1 LHWNVALIGTPP
13 AAVEV
18 RAVLLRVVVAA
29 LDVLV
34 EVVLRSWATPPWA
47 EQRPRELV
55 AVE

>member
-1 LHWNVALIGTPP
+1 LHWNVALAGTPP

-18 RAVLLRVVVAA
+18 RAVLLRVVVAE

-47 EQRPRELV
+47 EHRPRELV